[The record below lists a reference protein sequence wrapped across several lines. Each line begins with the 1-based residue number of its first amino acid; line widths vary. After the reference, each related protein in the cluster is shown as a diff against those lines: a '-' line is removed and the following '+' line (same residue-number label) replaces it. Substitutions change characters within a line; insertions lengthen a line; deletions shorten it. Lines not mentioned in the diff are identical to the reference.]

1 MAFLWG
7 KNKKTSGPN
16 GLPPATREISSSHG
30 PDTRGASQ
38 NGMYPSREAGVER
51 ERRGTIGSTQQP
63 PGAPTT
69 GPMIAMKN
77 GEPHRLFP
85 ARERSESDLGVSC
98 LCYTHFSLPLTL

>member
-30 PDTRGASQ
+30 PDTRDTRGASQ
-38 NGMYPSREAGVER
+38 NGVYSREGGPIVER
-51 ERRGTIGSTQQP
+51 ERRGTIGSSTQP
-63 PGAPTT
+63 PTAPST
-69 GPMIAMKN
+69 GPMIAIKN

-85 ARERSESDLGVSC
+85 TRERSESDLGVS
-98 LCYTHFSLPLTL
+98 